1 MEDEMLDNEFIVNDS
16 VPETLEKEEIEQVQN
31 DIDNGVEHVQDV
43 AQDANEA
50 EVDIEKQIEER
61 ANRIAEE
68 KIEAR
73 VIRERIKKDREHN
86 AELSK
91 YRDLENVL
99 KAGLGTNSLDE
110 TINKA
115 SAFYKEQ
122 GVSIPVQERKASLNE
137 RDAVVLAKADA
148 QDIIKCGE
156 KEMEYEANR
165 IANIPRDK
173 RSLREN
179 VMFNELCK
187 ELTTLNNIKELK
199 SKGYD
204 TKVLDNEDFKEFSSH
219 IVDKSI
225 TDVYDMYTKIHNI
238 PRQQPKSPGSAK
250 SNVANDDV
258 KEFYTP
264 EEARKFTEEDLI
276 KNPKLEEAI
285 ERSMLRWK

>member
-1 MEDEMLDNEFIVNDS
+1 MEDEVLDNELNVNDS
-16 VPETLEKEEIEQVQN
+16 VPETLEENEQTEQMENVA
-31 DIDNGVEHVQDV
+31 DSEVQDI
-43 AQDANEA
+43 AQDAKEI

-68 KIEAR
+68 KMEAR
-73 VIRERIKKDREHN
+73 VIRERIKKDREYDS
-86 AELSK
+86 ELSK
-91 YRDLENVL
+91 YRELESVL

-122 GVSIPVQERKASLNE
+122 GVNIPVQERKASLNE
-137 RDAVVLAKADA
+137 RDAIVLAKADA
-148 QDIIKCGE
+148 QDIIKCGD

-165 IANIPRDK
+165 IASIPRDK

-187 ELTTLNNIKELK
+187 ELTSLNNIKELK

-219 IVDKSI
+219 IVDKPI
-225 TDVYDMYTKIHNI
+225 ADIYDMYTKLYNV
-238 PRQQPKSPGSAK
+238 PKRQPKSPGSAK
-250 SNVANDDV
+250 SNVNSDEV

-285 ERSMLRWK
+285 ERSMLKWK

>member
-1 MEDEMLDNEFIVNDS
+1 MVLFFCPKHVYDVKLLSRNSRQTLKGRFFMDDEVLDNELNVNDG
-16 VPETLEKEEIEQVQN
+16 VPETLEEKEIEQVQN
-31 DIDNGVEHVQDV
+31 DVNNEGENVQDV
-43 AQDANEA
+43 AQDAKEA
-50 EVDIEKQIEER
+50 DVDIEKQIEER
-61 ANRIAEE
+61 ANKIAEE
-68 KIEAR
+68 KMEAR
-73 VIRERIKKDREHN
+73 VIRERIKKDREYD
-86 AELSK
+86 AELAK
-91 YRDLENVL
+91 YRELEGVL
-99 KAGLGTNSLDE
+99 KAGLGTNNLDE

-122 GVSIPVQERKASLNE
+122 GVNIPVGERKASLNE
-137 RDAVVLAKADA
+137 RDAIVLAKADA

-187 ELTTLNNIKELK
+187 ELTTVNNIKELK

-225 TDVYDMYTKIHNI
+225 VDVYDM
-238 PRQQPKSPGSAK
+238 
-250 SNVANDDV
+250 
-258 KEFYTP
+258 
-264 EEARKFTEEDLI
+264 
-276 KNPKLEEAI
+276 
-285 ERSMLRWK
+285 

>member
-1 MEDEMLDNEFIVNDS
+1 MEDEVLDNELNVNDS
-16 VPETLEKEEIEQVQN
+16 VPETLEENEQTEQIENVA
-31 DIDNGVEHVQDV
+31 DSEVQDI
-43 AQDANEA
+43 AQDAKEI

-68 KIEAR
+68 KMEAR
-73 VIRERIKKDREHN
+73 VIRERIKKDREYDS
-86 AELSK
+86 ELSK
-91 YRDLENVL
+91 YRELESVL

-122 GVSIPVQERKASLNE
+122 GVNIPVQERKASLNE
-137 RDAVVLAKADA
+137 RDAIVLAKADA
-148 QDIIKCGE
+148 QDIIKCGD

-165 IANIPRDK
+165 IASIPRDK

-187 ELTTLNNIKELK
+187 ELTSLNNIKELK

-219 IVDKSI
+219 IVDKPI
-225 TDVYDMYTKIHNI
+225 ADIYDMYTKLYNV
-238 PRQQPKSPGSAK
+238 PKRQPKSPGSAK
-250 SNVANDDV
+250 SNVTSDEV

-285 ERSMLRWK
+285 ERSMLKWK